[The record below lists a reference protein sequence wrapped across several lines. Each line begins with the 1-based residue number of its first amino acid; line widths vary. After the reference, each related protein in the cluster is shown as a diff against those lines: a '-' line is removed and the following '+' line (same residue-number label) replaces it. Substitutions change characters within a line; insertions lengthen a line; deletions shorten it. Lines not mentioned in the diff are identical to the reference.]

1 MRKQKQKISNPVRNQ
16 RFLNGANGVKKKHK
30 KIVYLSFERYLAQ
43 QMKNKAFRKAYKEES
58 QRLEIAYRIL
68 QLRKQQKLSQKEL
81 AKKLHTTQSVVA
93 RMETGRQNFTTDTLQ
108 KVASAFKRDLKIEF
122 VK

>member
-1 MRKQKQKISNPVRNQ
+1 MKIS
-16 RFLNGANGVKKKHK
+16 NGVKKKHK

-93 RMETGRQNFTTDTLQ
+93 RMETGQQNFTTDTLQ